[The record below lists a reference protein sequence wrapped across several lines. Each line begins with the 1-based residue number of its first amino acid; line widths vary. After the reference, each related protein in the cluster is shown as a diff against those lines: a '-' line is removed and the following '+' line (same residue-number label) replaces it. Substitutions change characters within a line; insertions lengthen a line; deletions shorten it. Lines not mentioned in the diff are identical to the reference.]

1 MDFDARQQLLKPYE
15 YTLKTG
21 GKKIRLIM
29 SVIISELFIGRR
41 VDGKIPEE
49 VLLVG
54 SLIEF
59 LHSASLIIDDIED
72 QR

>member
-1 MDFDARQQLLKPYE
+1 MKVVESLMDFNARQELLKPYD

-41 VDGKIPEE
+41 IDGKIP
-49 VLLVG
+49 
-54 SLIEF
+54 
-59 LHSASLIIDDIED
+59 
-72 QR
+72 